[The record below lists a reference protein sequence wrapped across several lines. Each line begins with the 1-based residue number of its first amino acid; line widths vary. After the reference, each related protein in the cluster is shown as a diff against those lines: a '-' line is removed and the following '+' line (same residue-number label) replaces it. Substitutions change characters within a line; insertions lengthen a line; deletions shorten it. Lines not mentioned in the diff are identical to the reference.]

1 MSDVERDPLVRRA
14 IDELRKA
21 PRTDHDVVAR
31 VVAAAAAARVAP
43 ADDEA
48 TTQAVAARRVRR
60 WTLGGV
66 AAAAAVAGFALSS
79 MNGAHRQSA
88 STVAAALAVPA
99 SVAAPRAS
107 TPPLELQPVGS
118 NSADALPVSRQFV
131 FHSRT
136 AHSVSVVG
144 DFNRWNAEEAR
155 MARAGDGD
163 LWSITVTIPP
173 GRHMYGFMVNDSL
186 FVLDPREPTGR
197 DADLG
202 VQASV
207 IIVGRP

>member
-1 MSDVERDPLVRRA
+1 MSDIERDPLVRRA
-14 IDELRKA
+14 IDELRKS

-48 TTQAVAARRVRR
+48 AIQAAAARRARR
-60 WTLGGV
+60 WTLSGV

-79 MNGAHRQSA
+79 MNGAHQS
-88 STVAAALAVPA
+88 TTTAAATLAVPA
-99 SVAAPRAS
+99 SAVAPTAN
-107 TPPLELQPVGS
+107 TPTLALQPVGS
-118 NSADALPVSRQFV
+118 NSADALPISKQFV

-136 AHSVSVVG
+136 ARSVSVVG
-144 DFNRWNAEEAR
+144 DFNRWNAEDAR
-155 MARAGDGD
+155 MARSPDGD
-163 LWSITVTIPP
+163 LWSVTVSIVP

-186 FVLDPREPTGR
+186 FVLDPREPSGR